1 AKQRTELV
9 ERSFQHVLDRG
20 GMRRTH
26 LRGQENVHKRYLLCV
41 AGFNLGLLMRQL
53 IGFGTPK
60 GYFYLNSAQIV
71 IIVWGRM
78 VVSMILVE
86 MKSETGE
93 EFVGTQITVE
103 LC

>member
-1 AKQRTELV
+1 MELV

-60 GYFYLNSAQIV
+60 GYFYLDSVQIFV
-71 IIVWGRM
+71 CAWGRM

-86 MKSETGE
+86 MKNDSGE
-93 EFVGTQITVE
+93 KFV
-103 LC
+103 

>member
-1 AKQRTELV
+1 
-9 ERSFQHVLDRG
+9 
-20 GMRRTH
+20 MRRTH

-60 GYFYLNSAQIV
+60 GYFYLNSAQIFV
-71 IIVWGRM
+71 FAWGQM

-86 MKSETGE
+86 MKSQTGE
-93 EFVGTQITVE
+93 EFIGAQISVE
-103 LC
+103 RC

>member
-1 AKQRTELV
+1 
-9 ERSFQHVLDRG
+9 
-20 GMRRTH
+20 MRRTH

-60 GYFYLNSAQIV
+60 GYFYLNSAQMFVFI
-71 IIVWGRM
+71 WERM
-78 VVSMILVE
+78 VASMILVE

-93 EFVGTQITVE
+93 KLVGVLITVE
-103 LC
+103 RC

>member
-1 AKQRTELV
+1 
-9 ERSFQHVLDRG
+9 
-20 GMRRTH
+20 MRRTH

-60 GYFYLNSAQIV
+60 GYFYLNSAQIFV
-71 IIVWGRM
+71 FAWGQM

-86 MKSETGE
+86 MKSQTGE
-93 EFVGTQITVE
+93 EFIGAQISVE
-103 LC
+103 RCWEGSS